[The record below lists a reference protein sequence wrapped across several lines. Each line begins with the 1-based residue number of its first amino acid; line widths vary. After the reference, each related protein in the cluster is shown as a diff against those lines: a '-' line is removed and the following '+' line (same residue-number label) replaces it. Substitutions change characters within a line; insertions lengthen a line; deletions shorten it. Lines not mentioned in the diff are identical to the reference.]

1 MLTSKEMLYD
11 NQADSF
17 EWWMARPGVPS
28 VTRTSTFK
36 IEDLSL
42 GPGKCDFGDPKGR
55 NEPKTKARHFG
66 NAGPDHP
73 PLIGRVIRAAT
84 SINVSMKWCR

>member
-42 GPGKCDFGDPKGR
+42 GPGKCDFGDPKG
-55 NEPKTKARHFG
+55 PK
-66 NAGPDHP
+66 
-73 PLIGRVIRAAT
+73 
-84 SINVSMKWCR
+84 